1 MLRGYRRWNDGGRR
15 EQSAGDVAQP
25 PVLAAPEQDE
35 VAPVYV
41 SQTHQG
47 PHVPGWLL
55 PLLLGLLA
63 VLGTILVWAAFAA
76 RPLSTDSRVQ
86 LPLPVDAGRVR
97 SVAYSVPGPEGDS
110 VYIRSA
116 GADAAP
122 RLLMTFPS
130 VLGLHA
136 RGTASPSADTLAI
149 LSVSNYPGTFARM
162 TLLNTVDFKSRLV
175 EAEFE
180 YLSALTWKHDGSSVA
195 GVRYSSPDDAGRVTA
210 TLVEVDARTGTP
222 AVIARFDNVLEAA
235 PVGYSLD
242 GARLYVAVIDQSGST
257 LSAVRSGR
265 AQKVGALSAGRTRDW
280 ALSPDGARLAYVD
293 IRPDGERTYVGRTM
307 LIATGAV
314 TETPAKGDQIGAA
327 WPPGSEVADFGGPGG
342 TVQLTQASEEPEYV
356 IPVRWSPD
364 GSMLVAR
371 VTAPPG
377 GAGASRLAETIE
389 LTSTASRVLLAD
401 VPGAWVFGFVFNVE

>member
-1 MLRGYRRWNDGGRR
+1 MTGA
-15 EQSAGDVAQP
+15 EQRAG
-25 PVLAAPEQDE
+25 
-35 VAPVYV
+35 
-41 SQTHQG
+41 
-47 PHVPGWLL
+47 
-55 PLLLGLLA
+55 
-63 VLGTILVWAAFAA
+63 
-76 RPLSTDSRVQ
+76 
-86 LPLPVDAGRVR
+86 
-97 SVAYSVPGPEGDS
+97 
-110 VYIRSA
+110 
-116 GADAAP
+116 
-122 RLLMTFPS
+122 

-136 RGTASPSADTLAI
+136 RGTASPSADTLAV

-162 TLLNTVDFKSRLV
+162 TLLNTLDSSWRPV

-210 TLVEVDARTGTP
+210 NLIEVDAGTGAS

-235 PVGYSLD
+235 PAGYSLD
-242 GARLYVAVIDQSGST
+242 GGRLYVAVIDQSGST
-257 LSAVRSGR
+257 LWSVRIGR
-265 AQKVGALSAGRTRDW
+265 AQKVGKLSAGRTRDW

-314 TETPAKGDQIGAA
+314 TESPAKGDQLGAV
-327 WPPGSEVADFGGPGG
+327 WTPRSEVADFGGPGG
-342 TVQLTQASEEPEYV
+342 SVQLTQASERPAYV

-371 VTAPPG
+371 VAAPPG
-377 GAGASRLAETIE
+377 GDDANRSTETIE